1 MGYPVRVKQT
11 PESPVRVSGS
21 KQATRSYCGR
31 GEGKGERLRGVA
43 ATDHEK
49 TQLPPLSLEQ
59 TVSFTLDTE
68 LVPYLSSRRS
78 RGEGPRTDT
87 GARSD

>member
-1 MGYPVRVKQT
+1 M
-11 PESPVRVSGS
+11 
-21 KQATRSYCGR
+21 
-31 GEGKGERLRGVA
+31 A